1 MRRNSKIKR
10 YISYL
15 LAFFVLQGCKPD
27 STTNFI
33 NDVKTST
40 SLITEEIINYNYKEF
55 FHSLKNA
62 YITSKR
68 NRYPETQHFT
78 ISTNRDGQLYA
89 YNGIIKECEQ
99 LSCNIKTSKLQRNT
113 IFPENTTAY
122 FEIEIPIQLSKQF
135 QDAISKY
142 GKITNNEWNDDT
154 YIEKD
159 LEYYNNELTALNF
172 AKTELENTLSKKEV
186 FNADEIKKLIKNT
199 ENINNKILYIKSD
212 INYLTDI
219 LNKKLINITIQKEYN
234 STSNKVKTKIQN
246 VIYFASDYIPF
257 VIIILFVL
265 VILWIVK
272 MIKLLII
279 KSVNNLKSSKKKINN
294 QPQKTN
300 EPHF

>member
-1 MRRNSKIKR
+1 MRRNSKIKK
-10 YISYL
+10 YCLCL
-15 LAFFVLQGCKPD
+15 LAFFILQGCKPD

-33 NDVKTST
+33 NNVKTST
-40 SLITEEIINYNYKEF
+40 SLMIEEIINYNYTEF

-68 NRYPETQHFT
+68 NRYPETQYFT

-122 FEIEIPIQLSKQF
+122 FEIEIPIQLSQQF

-142 GKITNNEWNDDT
+142 GKITTNEWIDDT

-159 LEYYNNELTALNF
+159 LEYYNNELNALNL
-172 AKTELENTLSKKEV
+172 AKTELENTMSKKEV
-186 FNADEIKKLIKNT
+186 FNADEIKKLVKDT

-246 VIYFASDYIPF
+246 VIYFASDYMPF
-257 VIIILFVL
+257 VIIVLFILA
-265 VILWIVK
+265 ILWIIK
-272 MIKLLII
+272 MIKLSVVKSI
-279 KSVNNLKSSKKKINN
+279 KNLKVGKKKTNN
-294 QPQKTN
+294 QPQKIN
-300 EPHF
+300 EPHL